1 VAWLLAVGL
10 AVSVRRWINDVQFL
24 RATYES
30 WALSVLVLVSSTDRR
45 ARLVLAGAG
54 SVTLGVAAMYV
65 ALV

>member
-1 VAWLLAVGL
+1 M
-10 AVSVRRWINDVQFL
+10 SVRRWINDVQFL

>member
-1 VAWLLAVGL
+1 
-10 AVSVRRWINDVQFL
+10 
-24 RATYES
+24 
-30 WALSVLVLVSSTDRR
+30 VLVSSTDRR